1 MERHLPWLALTMNDD
16 LGSTQILT
24 QHYGAQSQTV
34 SQLESSGTTPTS
46 KSPQFSPSGLSKHL
60 RTGSVS
66 MPHHILTTRVEPRGF
81 IKSSVQNKEVHIE
94 LSLHLNFH
102 LRRSLGGYMVGTI
115 MGFPVQTLKALAP

>member
-1 MERHLPWLALTMNDD
+1 
-16 LGSTQILT
+16 
-24 QHYGAQSQTV
+24 
-34 SQLESSGTTPTS
+34 
-46 KSPQFSPSGLSKHL
+46 
-60 RTGSVS
+60 